1 MNNEQ
6 LHRTMAT
13 FCTPSRIAYNSKR
26 HQYTGNLLLI
36 NFYAMNR
43 IKTYVFDINVYPY
56 TLDINATSI
65 IEAKEKVRNMGYHK
79 AYFVKIKPL
88 FK

>member
-1 MNNEQ
+1 
-6 LHRTMAT
+6 
-13 FCTPSRIAYNSKR
+13 
-26 HQYTGNLLLI
+26 
-36 NFYAMNR
+36 MNR

-79 AYFVKIKPL
+79 DYFVKIKPYATD
-88 FK
+88 

>member
-1 MNNEQ
+1 
-6 LHRTMAT
+6 
-13 FCTPSRIAYNSKR
+13 
-26 HQYTGNLLLI
+26 
-36 NFYAMNR
+36 MNR

-79 AYFVKIKPL
+79 AYLVKIKPL